1 MDGSSRFYVYGVCHA
16 GVALPEALVGLGDE
30 PVRPLRVGR
39 LAAIVSPT
47 SLTVVRP
54 ERRHLSAHQAVLNKI
69 AAVSDLLPMSFG
81 MISDDEQAVQ
91 ALLSEHESVLL
102 RELTRVTGRVEM
114 TVRLRLQSK
123 DTFSFFVDHYP
134 ALRRQRDL
142 CFNGRREPAQTEL
155 LDLGRTF
162 EQLLA
167 REREDKT
174 NLAMTALGSVA
185 FELKNVGPSNESV
198 LFDINCLID
207 REHEPR
213 FDAAIEDLAKRFD
226 ENFLLEVHGP
236 WPAYNFVNVS
246 L

>member
-1 MDGSSRFYVYGVCHA
+1 MDGFSRFYVYGVCHA
-16 GVALPEALVGLGDE
+16 GLTLPEGMTGLGDE
-30 PVRPLRVGR
+30 PVLTLPSGR

-54 ERRHLSAHQAVLNKI
+54 ERRHLSAHQAVLTKI
-69 AAVSDLLPMSFG
+69 AAMSDLLPMSFG
-81 MISDDEQAVQ
+81 MISDDEEAVR
-91 ALLSEHESVLL
+91 ALLSDHEPVLL
-102 RELTRVTGRVEM
+102 RELARVTGRVEM

-123 DTFSFFVDHYP
+123 DTFSFFVDRYP

-142 CFNGRREPAQTEL
+142 CFNGRREPAQREL

-174 NLAMTALGSVA
+174 KLAMSALGAVS
-185 FELKNVGPSNESV
+185 FELKNVGASNENV

-207 REHEPR
+207 RDHESR
-213 FDAAIEDLAKRFD
+213 FDAVIEDLAKKFD
-226 ENFLLEVHGP
+226 EDFLLEVRGP

>member
-1 MDGSSRFYVYGVCHA
+1 MDDLAHLYVYGVCHA
-16 GVALPEALVGLGDE
+16 GITLPEGVVGLGDE
-30 PVRPLRVGR
+30 PVRTLPVGR
-39 LAAIVSPT
+39 LAAIISPT

-81 MISDDEQAVQ
+81 MISDNEAAVR
-91 ALLSEHESVLL
+91 ALLSDHEAVLL

-123 DTFSFFVDHYP
+123 DTFSFFVDRYP
-134 ALRRQRDL
+134 VLRRQRDL

-174 NLAMTALGSVA
+174 SLAMATLGAVS
-185 FELKNVGPSNESV
+185 FELKNVGASNESV

-207 REHEPR
+207 REHESR

-226 ENFLLEVHGP
+226 EDFLLEVRGP